1 MSATKRII
9 NNTIVLTLRMFVTMG
24 ISIYSS
30 RIILQALGVVDY
42 GIYNV
47 IGGVI
52 SMFSFLNA
60 SMIASTQRFL
70 NYSMGKGDYNNVKKI
85 LNTSITLHIILS
97 VIVLFVSEVIGI
109 YLINHSLTIPNNRLF
124 AANVIFQFA
133 VISTIINI
141 MSIPYKALIIAHEK
155 MNIYA
160 YEAIFNSLATLVISF
175 TILYYGGDKLIL
187 YSSLLMIIGLL
198 IRVFDGWYCAHK
210 FSFHY
215 KFFIDRSI
223 ITGLISFSGWNTLVT
238 LAHFI
243 YTQCT
248 IILLNIF
255 FGPAINSA
263 QSLANQINL
272 SLMTFGSNFMM
283 AVKPQIIKS
292 YAKQDLQYLRQL
304 VLSSLKVSCL
314 IMGIVVSPFLL
325 KTDYILKLWL
335 HDVPEYTKEFLVL
348 VLILSVIISFSD
360 PITTTIQATGKI
372 KNYQISES
380 VFLISILP
388 CTFILYK
395 LGYQPY
401 STYWVRI
408 VIFLI
413 LLCVRLYFLKPVLN
427 INIHTLFFGIIV
439 KTSFCVILSFGI
451 MCFFNQCISDTLI
464 GIIILCFISLVLNA
478 SFGFFFLFNKSEK
491 IYLINLIRNKIK
503 LKQNN

>member
-9 NNTIVLTLRMFVTMG
+9 NNTVVLTLRMFVTMG

-52 SMFSFLNA
+52 SMFSFLNT

-70 NYSMGKGDYNNVKKI
+70 NYSIGKGEYKDVKKI
-85 LNTSITLHIILS
+85 LNTSINLHIILS
-97 VIVLFVSEVIGI
+97 VIVLFVSEIIGI
-109 YLINHSLTIPNNRLF
+109 YLINHSLTIPSNRLF
-124 AANVIFQFA
+124 AANIIFQFA

-160 YEAIFNSLATLVISF
+160 YEAIFNSFATLLISF
-175 TILYYGGDKLIL
+175 AILYYGGDKLIL

-198 IRVFDGWYCAHK
+198 IRVFDGWYCAHR

-215 KFFIDRSI
+215 KFFIDRTI
-223 ITGLISFSGWNTLVT
+223 ITELISFSGWSTLVT
-238 LAHFI
+238 LAHFL

-272 SLMTFGSNFMM
+272 SLMTFGSNFII

-292 YAKQDLQYLRQL
+292 YAKQDFQYLRQL
-304 VLSSLKVSCL
+304 VLSSLKVSCI

-325 KTDYILKLWL
+325 KADYILKLWL

-380 VFLISILP
+380 LFLISILP

-401 STYWVRI
+401 STYWIRI
-408 VIFLI
+408 MIFLI

-427 INIHTLFFGIIV
+427 INIHTLFFGVIV

-451 MCFFNQCISDTLI
+451 MYFFSQCISDSLI
-464 GIIILCFISLVLNA
+464 GVIILCSISLVLNA
-478 SFGFFFLFNKSEK
+478 SLGFFFLFKKNEK
-491 IYLINLIRNKIK
+491 IYLINLIRNKIN
-503 LKQNN
+503 LKKNN